1 MRMKYI
7 TFRYTFPTTWTKS
20 LGMSRVSA
28 YFTINNLFC
37 LTKYSGAD
45 PEINSN
51 TATGV
56 VTDNSTTPRSKD
68 WTLGL
73 SVNF

>member
-1 MRMKYI
+1 MNLY
-7 TFRYTFPTTWTKS
+7 
-20 LGMSRVSA
+20 L
-28 YFTINNLFC
+28 TINNLFC
-37 LTKYSGAD
+37 LTKYSGSD

-56 VTDNSTTPRSKD
+56 VYDNSTTPRSKD

-73 SVNF
+73 SVTF